1 MSSGLQYGKDIGLG
15 EINTKHARLQRE
27 APNPRRMRRNRKQER
42 KVRMGLTL
50 RKFPLSIYVIPA
62 AAEPHHRAQAATW
75 AAKLATIRAGASK
88 ACIEFFLHAF
98 FLEFGI
104 FGCCSPL
111 FQPSKCRSGRSA
123 SSARSLRP
131 WLHQKCGLSRRL
143 MPALRA
149 E

>member
-1 MSSGLQYGKDIGLG
+1 MLVDAKSESLVNVFTIRLVNHRLGKGFFY
-15 EINTKHARLQRE
+15 TASRLFDKE
-27 APNPRRMRRNRKQER
+27 SADGPDPK
-42 KVRMGLTL
+42 KI
-50 RKFPLSIYVIPA
+50 PLSIYVIPA

-111 FQPSKCRSGRSA
+111 FQPSKCRSGRPA
-123 SSARSLRP
+123 SSARSLGPR
-131 WLHQKCGLSRRL
+131 LHQKCGLSRRL
-143 MPALRA
+143 MPALRV